1 MPVATDDLV
10 PWLLEGDPAIRWR
23 VVHRDLLDR
32 DGWLSQRDRPATLGQ
47 CVTW

>member
-23 VVHRDLLDR
+23 VHRDLLDR
-32 DGWLSQRDRPATLGQ
+32 DGWLS
-47 CVTW
+47 